1 MLFVFFDNKEEIF
14 KKHSFLNKVKQIC
27 TDLMN
32 QLAKDEVEKLS
43 VFDLESP
50 CLATKK
56 IVKRSPKTEEIAEVK
71 KENINLPIKG
81 FIQKKGQKLGLLR
94 PNLKKQL
101 QFFQER
107 FGQLCTCLADL
118 NEWAKG
124 YRNDDEAVHRKG
136 RYDGGTEEAE
146 QVQMGVENE
155 WDTKQSG

>member
-32 QLAKDEVEKLS
+32 QLVKDEVEKLS
-43 VFDLESP
+43 VFDLEGP
-50 CLATKK
+50 
-56 IVKRSPKTEEIAEVK
+56 
-71 KENINLPIKG
+71 
-81 FIQKKGQKLGLLR
+81 
-94 PNLKKQL
+94 
-101 QFFQER
+101 
-107 FGQLCTCLADL
+107 CLADL